1 MLPAINTAFS
11 NAAAVDATPW
21 IFATPFS
28 TVTDKFSTPG
38 LSSAMCCVT
47 ALDASSSLEKTFL
60 PMSLTKSNKPILK
73 FLLYVCLREYYDTE
87 IPLRSL

>member
-28 TVTDKFSTPG
+28 TVTDKFFYTWIVFRDV
-38 LSSAMCCVT
+38 LSHCFRR
-47 ALDASSSLEKTFL
+47 LFFFRENFL

-73 FLLYVCLREYYDTE
+73 VPFVCFV
-87 IPLRSL
+87 